1 MLLRLTSTVLPQLRT
16 SCATALHVLRT
27 SAAVVLGTRLGTLLL
42 ALRALVTVHF
52 QYLPVLVLPVV
63 CAQPAMAFSASHS
76 VLPSALRNDARF
88 FDAIAAHV
96 ARAWS

>member
-16 SCATALHVLRT
+16 SCATAVHVLRT
-27 SAAVVLGTRLGTLLL
+27 SAAVVLGTRLGTLL

-88 FDAIAAHV
+88 FDAMAAHV